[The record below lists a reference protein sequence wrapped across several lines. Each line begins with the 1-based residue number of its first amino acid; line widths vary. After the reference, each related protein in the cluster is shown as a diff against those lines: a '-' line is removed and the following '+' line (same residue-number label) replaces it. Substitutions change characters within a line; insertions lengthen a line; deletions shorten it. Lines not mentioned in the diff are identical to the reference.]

1 MVMEA
6 SPPWTNVA
14 MVVMR
19 SFGCKGFGRGADR
32 WWVGEWWVGEGAAS
46 TMGGQRV
53 GLVGQL

>member
-6 SPPWTNVA
+6 SPSRTNVA
-14 MVVMR
+14 VVVMR
-19 SFGCKGFGRGADR
+19 SFGCKGFERGADR
-32 WWVGEWWVGEGAAS
+32 WWVGGGAAS

>member
-32 WWVGEWWVGEGAAS
+32 WWVGGWWVGEGAAS

-53 GLVGQL
+53 GLVG